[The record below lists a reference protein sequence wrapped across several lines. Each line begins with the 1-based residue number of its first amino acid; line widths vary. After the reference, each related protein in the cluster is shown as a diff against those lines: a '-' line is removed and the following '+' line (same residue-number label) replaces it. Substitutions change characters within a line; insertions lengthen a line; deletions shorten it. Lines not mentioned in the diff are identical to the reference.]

1 MKLHQDREAFGDL
14 LSDVSRRT
22 GIRSDIVEKDYYL
35 TLLLWELSEKQGKG
49 TLPAYFKGGTA
60 LYKAIG
66 RMKRFSEDIDLT
78 VEIHDCSKSQGK
90 KRLEIAANGYTTLLR
105 TSDKT
110 REINQKGSI
119 TSVYEYTPVT
129 TIDASDALQRF
140 GYVKVEATSFT
151 ISEPVENLEI
161 SPLIYSEATQ
171 QQRQVLEDN
180 YGVRP
185 FVIGTI
191 KMERIFADKIL
202 AAEFY
207 YQRRMLFDTAKHLY
221 DLTTMME
228 QDRVQ
233 TLLSSPEEL
242 IEMLAYKRREE
253 RERIGSDLAEKPF
266 SDFLLF
272 QSIGADS
279 EFSAAFSKMQE
290 IYVFSQKDTLSPTQL
305 SMRMSELNQILLKLD
320 ESLEIA
326 QTASEGT
333 EQKMF

>member
-22 GIRSDIVEKDYYL
+22 GIRSDIIEKDYYL
-35 TLLLWELSEKQGKG
+35 TLLLWDLAEKQG

-66 RMKRFSEDIDLT
+66 RMKRFSEDIDLA

-90 KRLEIAANGYTTLLR
+90 KRLEVAANGYTTLLR
-105 TSDKT
+105 TADKT
-110 REINQKGSI
+110 RESNQRRSI
-119 TSVYEYTPVT
+119 TSVYEYDPVT
-129 TIDASDALQRF
+129 TIDADDALQRF

-151 ISEPVENLEI
+151 ISEPVETLEI
-161 SPLIYSEATQ
+161 SPLLYSEATQ
-171 QQRQVLEDN
+171 LQRQVLESS
-180 YGVRP
+180 YEVRP

-207 YQRRMLFDTAKHLY
+207 YLRRMLFDTAKHLY

-228 QDRVQ
+228 QDRIQ
-233 TLLSSPEEL
+233 TLLSAPEDL
-242 IEMLAYKRREE
+242 VKMLAYKRREE

-266 SDFLLF
+266 SEFQLF
-272 QSIGADS
+272 RAIDVDA
-279 EFSAAFSKMQE
+279 ELSAAFSKMQE
-290 IYVFSQKDTLSPTQL
+290 IYVFSQRDILSPTQL
-305 SMRMSELNQILLKLD
+305 SMSMSALNQTLLKLD
-320 ESLEIA
+320 EGLQMT
-326 QTASEGT
+326 QTTSEGP
-333 EQKMF
+333 QQQMF